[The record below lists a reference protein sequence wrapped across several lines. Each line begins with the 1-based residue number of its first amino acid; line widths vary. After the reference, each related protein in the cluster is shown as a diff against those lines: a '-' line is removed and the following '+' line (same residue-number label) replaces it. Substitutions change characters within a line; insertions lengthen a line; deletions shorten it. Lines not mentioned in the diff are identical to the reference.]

1 VEDKNKTTH
10 EVAEVSAGTLDKLS
24 SPDADIRQSGLI
36 DIFEQH
42 LPQIPADYAFK
53 RKDRKF
59 VEDALNVA
67 FDLTGGIP
75 PGVRIVVASSD
86 DINRIGDGQERSCEA
101 VFNRTERS
109 APAADDAAAEQ
120 AGVGAGP
127 RERYYGANALYLA
140 PSTSQSRNS
149 GARKWEKC

>member
-1 VEDKNKTTH
+1 MEDKNKTTN
-10 EVAEVSAGTLDKLS
+10 EIAEVSAETLDKLS

-42 LPQIPADYAFK
+42 LPQIPADYAYK

-75 PGVRIVVASSD
+75 RLTKYAHENYSEFIKLYARLLPEAQKAETGPAVVQIISNVPVSPLSSGGFVDIDED
-86 DINRIGDGQERSCEA
+86 DE
-101 VFNRTERS
+101 
-109 APAADDAAAEQ
+109 
-120 AGVGAGP
+120 
-127 RERYYGANALYLA
+127 
-140 PSTSQSRNS
+140 
-149 GARKWEKC
+149 

>member
-1 VEDKNKTTH
+1 MEDKNKTTK
-10 EVAEVSAGTLDKLS
+10 EVAEVSAETLDKLA

-42 LPQIPADYAFK
+42 LPVIPPDYVFK

-75 PGVRIVVASSD
+75 RLTKYAHENYNEFIKLYARMLPEAQKAETGPAVVQVFHNVPSSPLDLGDVVDMD
-86 DINRIGDGQERSCEA
+86 D
-101 VFNRTERS
+101 
-109 APAADDAAAEQ
+109 PDDE
-120 AGVGAGP
+120 
-127 RERYYGANALYLA
+127 
-140 PSTSQSRNS
+140 
-149 GARKWEKC
+149 